1 MPLFP
6 PGAGILSYAGT
17 GPITLEN
24 LAARIRELRTRAHYL
39 ERTDLDL
46 VESRQHAQVELG
58 DVAAVKAYVDA
69 LKALL
74 STGAIVAQKASL
86 RSFLKRIE
94 MNLSQ
99 VVTDYIILLKT
110 PRNSTFGFFWLPL
123 LQSRHGLRKEGGTHP
138 GRGRL

>member
-1 MPLFP
+1 LK
-6 PGAGILSYAGT
+6 AI
-17 GPITLEN
+17 
-24 LAARIRELRTRAHYL
+24 
-39 ERTDLDL
+39 DL
-46 VESRQHAQVELG
+46 VESRQDAKAAMV
-58 DVAAVKAYVDA
+58 DAAVMKGYVEA

-110 PRNSTFGFFWLPL
+110 PRNSIFGFFWLPL
-123 LQSRHGLRKEGGTHP
+123 LQSRHGLRK
-138 GRGRL
+138 